1 MPPALGRDAFHC
13 PYCHVYADQQWYAT
27 VFAQGSQRYSTTTT
41 LEDFQVSKCAH
52 CQQHSLWQEQS
63 LVVPLSNSAPA
74 ASEDMPEDVLADYR
88 EAADVF
94 ARSPRASAALLRLA
108 VQKMCVAL
116 GKSGKNINDDI
127 AALVRDGLPARI
139 QKALDVVRVIGNN
152 AVHPGE
158 ISIEDKPETAQALF
172 GLLNLITDAM
182 ITQPRQIDEL
192 YGALP
197 KGAREQIDKRDGR

>member
-1 MPPALGRDAFHC
+1 
-13 PYCHVYADQQWYAT
+13 
-27 VFAQGSQRYSTTTT
+27 
-41 LEDFQVSKCAH
+41 
-52 CQQHSLWQEQS
+52 
-63 LVVPLSNSAPA
+63 
-74 ASEDMPEDVLADYR
+74 MPEDVLADYR